1 MALAL
6 LDNRDSFTWN
16 LVQALAGLGQE
27 VRVLERATAT
37 LADFQELA
45 PERIV
50 VGPGPG
56 HPRDATL
63 SQALFAAFPGTPML
77 GVCLGHQALALA
89 AGATIGGSPELAH
102 GRPVE
107 VLHHDAGIFRGLPS
121 PFEAGRYHSL
131 CVVEDGLPPEL
142 EVTAR
147 SPLGE
152 VLALRHRAHPHVSVQ
167 FHPESILCD
176 QGPALLANFLGL

>member
-1 MALAL
+1 MPLAL

-27 VRVLERATAT
+27 VRVLERETAT
-37 LADFQELA
+37 LMDFQGLR

-56 HPRDATL
+56 HPCDADL
-63 SQALFAAFPGTPML
+63 ARALFEAFPTTPML

-89 AGATIGGSPELAH
+89 AGAVIGGSPELAH

-107 VLHHDAGIFRGLPS
+107 VVHAGQGLFRGLPS
-121 PFEAGRYHSL
+121 PFAAGRYHSL
-131 CVVEDGLPPEL
+131 CVLEDDLPGVNPAAGGLKRRP
-142 EVTAR
+142 
-147 SPLGE
+147 
-152 VLALRHRAHPHVSVQ
+152 
-167 FHPESILCD
+167 
-176 QGPALLANFLGL
+176 